1 VPRVGLGQ
9 LPYKLIDGKIESLTF
24 TAEEVMQRLK
34 EDGIKFLDL
43 QFTGLIGRFHHTTM
57 DSKMFR
63 LEDFTDGLPKLDGSS
78 IRGFTEIHESD
89 LIIRPD
95 PATYATIPW
104 IATPTARMICDIL
117 SGGSKRD
124 TYPRDPRGIAKRAE
138 KYTHD
143 QGYDTSYW
151 GPEVEFFVLD
161 KLEVNTMTPYQG
173 QSYHITS
180 REAPWSTDSV
190 GYALKLKGGYLP
202 SAPGDTLMEYRNEC
216 VDVLSNN
223 FGIVCDAHH
232 HEVATAGQCEIDIRF
247 DTMVNAADS
256 VQSYKYIVKNIAK
269 KHNMIATMMPK
280 PIALDNGSGMHVNV
294 SLWNKGKNLF
304 YDSADEYAEMSQ
316 TARYFGGGIM
326 EHALALASIV
336 APTTNSYRRL
346 VPGYEAPV
354 YVAWSTGNRSAII
367 RIPAH
372 YKGQRFANLKRIEFR
387 APDPSCNPYLAFS
400 AVLAAGLDG
409 IKKKKE
415 IGDPVNEDIF
425 KMTPRRRRELGIKQ
439 LPASLREAY
448 EALESDSAFLKPVF
462 DNETIDMIVEHE
474 SREHVELAIRPHPHE
489 FSMYADV

>member
-1 VPRVGLGQ
+1 MDARV
-9 LPYKLIDGKIESLTF
+9 
-24 TAEEVMQRLK
+24 
-34 EDGIKFLDL
+34 
-43 QFTGLIGRFHHTTM
+43 
-57 DSKMFR
+57 FR
-63 LEDFTDGLPKLDGSS
+63 SSDFVDGLPKLDGSS

-95 PATYATIPW
+95 PSTYATVPW
-104 IATPTARMICDIL
+104 IDHAPTARLICDIL

-124 TYPRDPRGIAKRAE
+124 TFPRDPRGIAKRAE
-138 KYTHD
+138 KHVAD
-143 QGYDTSYW
+143 QGYDTSFW
-151 GPEVEFFVLD
+151 GPEVEFFVFD

-173 QSYHITS
+173 QSYHISS
-180 REAPWSTDSV
+180 REAPWSTEGV
-190 GYALKLKGGYLP
+190 GYALRLKEGYLP
-202 SAPGDTLMEYRNEC
+202 SAPGDTLMDYRNEC
-216 VDVLSNN
+216 VDVLTNN
-223 FGIVCDAHH
+223 FGILCDAHH

-247 DTMVNAADS
+247 DTLVNAADG

-280 PIALDNGSGMHVNV
+280 PIALDNGSGMHVNM

-304 YDSADEYAEMSQ
+304 FDASDEYAEMSQ

-326 EHALALASIV
+326 EHAHSLAAIV

-372 YKGQRFANLKRIEFR
+372 FKGEKFASMKRIEFR

-409 IKKKKE
+409 IKEKRD
-415 IGDPVNEDIF
+415 IGDPINEDIF
-425 KMTPRRRRELGIKQ
+425 KMSQKRRRDLGITQ

-448 EALESDSAFLKPVF
+448 EELASDSEFLKPVF
-462 DNETIDMIVEHE
+462 DSETIERIVEHE
-474 SREHVELAIRPHPHE
+474 EKEHVEVALRPHPHE

>member
-1 VPRVGLGQ
+1 M
-9 LPYKLIDGKIESLTF
+9 K
-24 TAEEVMQRLK
+24 RLK
-34 EDGIKFLDL
+34 EDKIKFIDL
-43 QFTGLIGRFHHTTM
+43 QFTGLFGRFHHTTM
-57 DSKMFR
+57 DAKMFKV
-63 LEDFTDGLPKLDGSS
+63 EDFTDGLPKVDGSS

-104 IATPTARMICDIL
+104 IEHAPTARLICDIL
-117 SGGSKRD
+117 SGGAKRD
-124 TYPRDPRGIAKRAE
+124 IFPRDPRGLANRAE
-138 KYTHD
+138 RYCAD

-151 GPEVEFFVLD
+151 GPEVEFFVFD

-180 REAPWSTDSV
+180 REAPWSNDNV
-190 GYALKLKGGYLP
+190 GYALRLKDGYLP

-216 VDVLSNN
+216 VDVLTNN

-247 DTMVNAADS
+247 DTLVNAADS
-256 VQSYKYIVKNIAK
+256 VQSYKYIVKNIAQK
-269 KHNMIATMMPK
+269 RNMVATMMPK
-280 PIALDNGSGMHVNV
+280 PIALDNGSGMHVNM

-304 YDSADEYAEMSQ
+304 YDMDDKYAEMSQ

-326 EHALALASIV
+326 EHAQALASIV

-354 YVAWSTGNRSAII
+354 YIAWSTGNRSAII

-372 YKGQRFANLKRIEFR
+372 YKGERFAFMKRIEFR
-387 APDPSCNPYLAFS
+387 APDPSCNPYLAFC
-400 AVLAAGLDG
+400 AIMAAGLDG
-409 IKKKKE
+409 IRKKIE

-425 KMTPRRRRELGIKQ
+425 KMTPKRRRELGIKQ
-439 LPASLREAY
+439 LPASLRQAY
-448 EALESDSAFLKPVF
+448 EALECDSSFLKPILDDPTV
-462 DNETIDMIVEHE
+462 EKIIEHE
-474 SREHVELAIRPHPHE
+474 EQENIEVSVRPHPHE
-489 FSMYADV
+489 FALYADV